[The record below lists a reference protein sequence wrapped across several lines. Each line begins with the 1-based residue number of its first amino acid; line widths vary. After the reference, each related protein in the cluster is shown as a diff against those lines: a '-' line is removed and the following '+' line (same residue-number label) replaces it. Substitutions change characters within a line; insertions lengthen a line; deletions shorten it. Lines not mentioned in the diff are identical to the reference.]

1 MRRALILVAIIA
13 SAVVASKLL
22 LENVLGVNLESW
34 AASWLT
40 HPGAGGALTVVL
52 LLAIDLLLP
61 VPSSFVMVVSGALYG
76 VVWGSLLSLVG
87 SVGGEWL
94 GFELARRYG
103 RRASRW
109 IADDAEV
116 LKLQREFSRH
126 GALAV
131 AMTRALPIVM
141 ETMSIVAGLSQMR
154 RSTFVLASV
163 VGTLPIVVVYAY
175 AGAVSRDVGSVVPA
189 IVILIALAGGGW
201 MWHRSRREPV
211 AQASIEQVSEND
223 VAHVRR
229 GDWPPC

>member
-1 MRRALILVAIIA
+1 MRRALILIA
-13 SAVVASKLL
+13 MIAGAVVATKLL
-22 LENVLGVNLESW
+22 LENVLGISLEST
-34 AASWLT
+34 AAGWLT
-40 HPGAGGALTVVL
+40 DPGAGSALTVVL

-61 VPSSFVMVVSGALYG
+61 VPSSFVMVMSGAIFG

-109 IADDAEV
+109 IADDAEIQ
-116 LKLQREFSRH
+116 KLQGEFARH

-154 RSTFVLASV
+154 RSTFVLASI

-175 AGAVSRDVGSVVPA
+175 AGALSRDVGSAVPA
-189 IVILIALAGGGW
+189 IVILITLAGGGW
-201 MWHRSRREPV
+201 IWHRSRRRP
-211 AQASIEQVSEND
+211 AGPASVEEVREDD
-223 VAHVRR
+223 VADVRG
-229 GDWPPC
+229 GDRPSG